1 MKTKLNFD
9 WKLQWRALCA
19 HVSHEMHRMFR
30 IPLQVFL
37 PSVIT
42 TLLYFLIFG
51 KVIGNR
57 IGDIQHVSYTLFITP
72 GLVMLAVITNAYA
85 NAASSLFSAR
95 FQHSI
100 EELLVS
106 PMHPAVLLLGY
117 LLGSVLRGIFVGLLV
132 MLVASFFVDVHW
144 VQLPAVLL
152 LIALFSALFGLAGF
166 LNGMIA
172 RNFEDV
178 FLVPTF
184 VLSPLTYLGG
194 IFYSLDMLPHIWH
207 QIALFNP
214 IVYMINLLRFV
225 MIDQPYPHVYSA
237 LATIIVLTLGLGILT
252 FQLLKKGVG
261 IRA

>member
-1 MKTKLNFD
+1 MKTKLNFN
-9 WKLQWRALCA
+9 WQLQWRALYA
-19 HVSHEMHRMFR
+19 HLSHEMNRMFR
-30 IPLQVFL
+30 IPLQIFL

-51 KVIGNR
+51 KVIGER
-57 IGDIQHVSYTLFITP
+57 IGDIQQVTYSLFITP
-72 GLVMLAVITNAYA
+72 GLVMLAVITNSYA

-117 LLGSVLRGIFVGLLV
+117 LLGSVLRGVFVALLV
-132 MLVASFFVDVHW
+132 MLVAAFFVDLYW
-144 VQLPAVLL
+144 TRLPLILL
-152 LIALFSALFGLAGF
+152 LVAIFSTLFALAGF
-166 LNGMIA
+166 LNGMLA

-184 VLSPLTYLGG
+184 VLAPLTYLGG
-194 IFYSLDMLPHIWH
+194 IFYSLDMLPHTWH
-207 QIALFNP
+207 QIAQFNP
-214 IVYMINLLRFV
+214 IVYMINVLRFA
-225 MIDQPYPHVYSA
+225 MINQPYPHVYLA
-237 LATIIVLTLGLGILT
+237 LTIIIGLTLGLGLLT
-252 FQLLKKGVG
+252 FRLLKKGVG

>member
-1 MKTKLNFD
+1 MRTKLNFNLR
-9 WKLQWRALCA
+9 LQWRALYA
-19 HVSHEMHRMFR
+19 HLSHEINRMFR
-30 IPLQVFL
+30 IPLQIFL
-37 PSVIT
+37 PSVVT

-51 KVIGNR
+51 KVIGSR
-57 IGDIQHVSYTLFITP
+57 IGDIQDVTYSLFITP
-72 GLVMLAVITNAYA
+72 GLVMLAVITNSYA

-117 LLGSVLRGIFVGLLV
+117 LLGSVMRGIFVGLLV
-132 MLVASFFVDVHW
+132 MLVASFFVDLCW
-144 VQLPAVLL
+144 TRLPIILL
-152 LIALFSALFGLAGF
+152 LIAIFSLLFALAGF

-184 VLSPLTYLGG
+184 ILSPLTYLGG
-194 IFYSLDMLPHIWH
+194 IFYSLDMLPPVWYK
-207 QIALFNP
+207 IAQFNP
-214 IVYMINLLRFV
+214 IVYMINVLRFV
-225 MIDQPYPHVYSA
+225 MINQSYPHVY
-237 LATIIVLTLGLGILT
+237 LAMGVIIVLTLGLGILT
-252 FQLLKKGVG
+252 FLLLKKGVG